1 MKALKEPGDYGG
13 IQPLMKSTMRSEGEP
28 TQESLSA
35 ADIWWEPK
43 RFALLLA
50 GILFAAY
57 PDVVLGSGTFFYRD
71 YGLYGYPVAHYF
83 RECLWRGEIPLWNP
97 YNNCGIPFSAQWAPL
112 AFYPPSV
119 VYLLLPLPVSLGYF
133 TFAHLYL
140 AGIAM
145 YFLVRRWTGSNFAA
159 AVGGMAFGLNGVAF
173 HSLMWP
179 HTMATLAWMP
189 LVVLT
194 VERAWREGGK
204 GVFFAA
210 LTGAMQ
216 MLTGSPEAILFTWI
230 FVLLLASGSVGGDSL
245 PFFRT
250 FRRLVMVVLLVSGLC
265 AVQLLPF
272 LDFLSHSQR
281 SSQFGGD
288 VWSMPVWGVA
298 NFLVPLFRCT
308 PAMAGVYSQDEQQFF
323 SSYYMGIGVLCLA
336 VLAVF
341 RARRWRTRLLLGVI
355 SVSLLLSM
363 GSEGY
368 LLSWLKQISPAIGF
382 GRYPVKFL
390 MLVTLSVP
398 LLAAYAARYYELNNG
413 GKRKPWPEVAT
424 IGVLFC
430 LIAVI
435 LWVASRHPSPN
446 EKWSITFWNGLRSA
460 GFLVLFAGAI
470 LLLLRNA
477 PAKLRRAVCVLL
489 PVLIGID
496 ALTHVP
502 RQNPTVPAEAY
513 GPLPGELPVVPKLG
527 ESRAMI
533 SPQMLN
539 ILSQVATPNLV
550 SYYRGQ
556 RRSLYGNCNLI
567 ERIPTVNGL
576 YTTLLREQAAVHS
589 LLYSTNNQVP
599 GPLAD
604 FLGVCEVSSPNV
616 LFTWSTRSSFLP
628 MITAGQK
635 PLFESPAATLNRLTS
650 PDLDFGKLVFLA
662 PEAKSFVTVTNQTNA
677 KILAR
682 QFSPERLTF
691 GVEAS
696 EPSLVVIAQSFY
708 HPWKARVDGVTT
720 PLWRANHAFQAL
732 QVPAGRHEVEVK
744 YEDWNFYSGAVIS
757 GITLLVCF
765 MALATSNIKSLPR
778 EYSFGELRKPA
789 LR

>member
-1 MKALKEPGDYGG
+1 MKALKERGDYGG
-13 IQPLMKSTMRSEGEP
+13 IQPLMKLTLSSEGEP
-28 TQESLSA
+28 TQESLAA
-35 ADIWWEPK
+35 ADLWWEPK
-43 RFALLLA
+43 RFAFLLA
-50 GILFAAY
+50 GLLFAAY

-83 RECLWRGEIPLWNP
+83 RECFWRSEIPLWNP

-112 AFYPPSV
+112 VFYPPSLI
-119 VYLLLPLPVSLGYF
+119 YLLLPLPVSLGYF

-145 YFLVRRWTGSNFAA
+145 YFLVRRWTGSNFPA
-159 AVGGMAFGLNGVAF
+159 AVGGMAFGLNGIAF

-204 GVFFAA
+204 GIFFAA

-216 MLTGSPEAILFTWI
+216 MLTGSPEAILFTWV
-230 FVLLLASGSVGGDSL
+230 FVLLLALGSVGGDRL
-245 PFFRT
+245 PFLRT
-250 FRRLVMVVLLVSGLC
+250 LRRLVMVVLLVSGLC

-272 LDFLSHSQR
+272 LDFLGHSQR

-288 VWSMPVWGVA
+288 VWSMPVWGIA

-308 PAMAGVYSQDEQQFF
+308 PAIAGVYSQDEQQFF
-323 SSYYMGIGVLCLA
+323 SSYYMGIGVLYLA
-336 VLAVF
+336 VLAIF

-355 SVSLLLSM
+355 SASLLLSM
-363 GSEGY
+363 GSGGY

-390 MLVTLSVP
+390 MLVTLSMP
-398 LLAAYAARYYELNNG
+398 LLAACGAHWYGLNAG
-413 GKRKPWPEVAT
+413 GRRRPWSEVAT
-424 IGVLFC
+424 AGAFLCF
-430 LIAVI
+430 IAAI

-446 EKWSITFWNGLRSA
+446 EKLSITFWNGLRSA

-470 LLLLRNA
+470 LILLRNA
-477 PAKLRRAVCVLL
+477 TAKLRRAACVLL

-513 GPLPGELPVVPKLG
+513 GPLPAELPVVPKWG

-539 ILSQVATPNLV
+539 ILSQAATPNLV

-567 ERIPTVNGL
+567 ERIPTMNGL
-576 YTTLLREQAAVHS
+576 YTTFLREQAEVHS

-604 FLGVCEVSSPNV
+604 FLGVCEISSPDV
-616 LFTWSTRSSFLP
+616 LFKWSTRSSFLP

-635 PLFESPAATLNRLTS
+635 GLFESATATLNRLTS
-650 PDLDFGKLVFLA
+650 PDLDFRQHVLL
-662 PEAKSFVTVTNQTNA
+662 PLEAKSLVTVTNQTNA
-677 KILAR
+677 RILAP

-691 GVEAS
+691 RVEAS

-732 QVPAGRHEVEVK
+732 QVPAGGHAVEVK
-744 YEDWNFYSGAVIS
+744 YEDRNFCRGAVIS
-757 GITLLVCF
+757 ATTLLFCF
-765 MALATSNIKSLPR
+765 IALVASKR
-778 EYSFGELRKPA
+778 
-789 LR
+789 